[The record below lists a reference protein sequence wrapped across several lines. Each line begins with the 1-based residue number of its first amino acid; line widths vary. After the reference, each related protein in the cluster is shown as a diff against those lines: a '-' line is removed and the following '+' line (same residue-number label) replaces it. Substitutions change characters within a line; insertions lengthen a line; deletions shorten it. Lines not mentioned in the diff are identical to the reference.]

1 MSPDPGGG
9 IGTEIGATLHDAR
22 KRLGL
27 DIREVEDRTKIR
39 TRYLR
44 ALENEDWE
52 ALPAPAY
59 VRGFL
64 RAYGQVLGLDGEM
77 LADEYRRRHEQT
89 EASTPS
95 GATEP
100 VLRESRRPAGERPP
114 SRGLLI
120 AGLVVGLVAILLVL
134 GLLGGNGDDDA
145 EQSRGQDRRES
156 RQEKRARERRRERR
170 QESKPAPL
178 ERTAISVEALSTVT
192 LCLIGGS
199 DDTLIDSQV
208 LPPDTVET
216 HGGSKRYRLDVVG
229 GSVRIEIADERQ
241 KVEAGEEGVSVEA
254 DSRGIRSIDYQ
265 GPDCP

>member
-1 MSPDPGGG
+1 MSPDPRGG

-22 KRLGL
+22 QRLGL

-77 LADEYRRRHEQT
+77 LADEYRRRHESA

-100 VLRESRRPAGERPP
+100 VLSESRRPGERPP
-114 SRGLLI
+114 SRGPLI

-134 GLLGGNGDDDA
+134 GLLGGGDSGDGDS
-145 EQSRGQDRRES
+145 EQTRGQDRREG
-156 RQEKRARERRRERR
+156 RQEQGRRRQRNQR
-170 QESKPAPL
+170 QKSRPAPL
-178 ERTAISVEALSTVT
+178 ERADISVEALSTVT
-192 LCLIGGS
+192 LCLVGGS
-199 DDTLIDSQV
+199 DDALIDNQV
-208 LPPDTVET
+208 LSADAVES

-229 GSVRIEIADERQ
+229 GSVRIEIADERR
-241 KVEAGEEGVSVEA
+241 KVEAGEDGVSVEA
-254 DSRGIRSIDYQ
+254 DSRGIRPIEYQ